1 MQQIEFYFDPI
12 SPFAYLGSIQIERLA
27 ARLNR
32 QVEWKP
38 VLIGVTILKVMGLK
52 PLPETPLK
60 GPYLKHDAVRLAEYF
75 DVPFRYHGL
84 TGINSLAALR
94 AFVVLKERDAGLAK
108 SLAQKIFSRLWVRG
122 LNITAADDIAEE
134 AKDLGIDVPALLR
147 DIETDHAKDALKR
160 QVDAAIEAGV
170 FGVPYFVVDGE
181 PIWGV
186 DRMWM
191 VEHWATRHAWRA
203 RNRPAQS
210 DRRNVMAVGCEPP
223 SPPPPIDRFRVGRSR
238 APARASSARRCP
250 CPSSPA
256 DP

>member
-32 QVEWKP
+32 QIEWKP

-60 GPYLKHDAVRLAEYF
+60 GLYLKHDAVRLAEFF

-108 SLAQKIFSRLWVRG
+108 SLAQKIFRRLWVRG
-122 LNITAADDIAEE
+122 LNITAAEDIAEE

-147 DIETDHAKDALKR
+147 ESETDRAKDALKR

-181 PIWGV
+181 PIRGA
-186 DRMWM
+186 DRMWT

-203 RNRPAQS
+203 
-210 DRRNVMAVGCEPP
+210 
-223 SPPPPIDRFRVGRSR
+223 
-238 APARASSARRCP
+238 AR
-250 CPSSPA
+250 
-256 DP
+256 

>member
-1 MQQIEFYFDPI
+1 MRPIEFYFDPI

-27 ARLNR
+27 ARLGR
-32 QVEWKP
+32 PVEWKP

-52 PLPETPLK
+52 PLPDTPLK
-60 GPYLKHDAVRLAEYF
+60 GPYLKRDAIRLAEYF

-108 SLAQKIFSRLWVRG
+108 SLAQKIFSRLWARG
-122 LNITAADDIAEE
+122 LDITGADDVAEE

-147 DIETDHAKDALKR
+147 DIETDHAKNALKQ
-160 QVDAAIEAGV
+160 QVDAAIQAGV

-191 VEHWATRHAWRA
+191 VEHWATRHAWR
-203 RNRPAQS
+203 PA
-210 DRRNVMAVGCEPP
+210 E
-223 SPPPPIDRFRVGRSR
+223 
-238 APARASSARRCP
+238 
-250 CPSSPA
+250 
-256 DP
+256 

>member
-32 QVEWKP
+32 QIEWKP

-60 GPYLKHDAVRLAEYF
+60 GPYLKHDAVRLAEFF
-75 DVPFRYHGL
+75 DLPFRYHGL

-108 SLAQKIFSRLWVRG
+108 SLAQKIFRRLWVRG
-122 LNITAADDIAEE
+122 LNITAAEDIAEE

-147 DIETDHAKDALKR
+147 ESETDRAKDALKR

-191 VEHWATRHAWRA
+191 VEHWAIRHAWRV
-203 RNRPAQS
+203 AQ
-210 DRRNVMAVGCEPP
+210 
-223 SPPPPIDRFRVGRSR
+223 
-238 APARASSARRCP
+238 
-250 CPSSPA
+250 
-256 DP
+256 

>member
-1 MQQIEFYFDPI
+1 MRKIEFYFDPI

-27 ARLNR
+27 ERLGR
-32 QVEWKP
+32 SVEWKP

-52 PLPETPLK
+52 PLPDTPLK

-84 TGINSLAALR
+84 TGINSLTALR

-122 LNITAADDIAEE
+122 LNITGADDIADE

-147 DIETDHAKDALKR
+147 DIATSHARDALKDH
-160 QVDAAIEAGV
+160 VDAAIQAGV

-181 PIWGV
+181 PVWGV

-191 VEHWATRHAWRA
+191 VEHWATRHAWHA
-203 RNRPAQS
+203 A
-210 DRRNVMAVGCEPP
+210 E
-223 SPPPPIDRFRVGRSR
+223 
-238 APARASSARRCP
+238 
-250 CPSSPA
+250 
-256 DP
+256 

>member
-32 QVEWKP
+32 QVVWKP

-60 GPYLKHDAVRLAEYF
+60 GPYLKHDAVRLAEFF
-75 DVPFRYHGL
+75 DVPFRYHSL
-84 TGINSLAALR
+84 TKINSLAALR
-94 AFVVLKERDAGLAK
+94 AFVALNERDPGLAK
-108 SLAQKIFSRLWVRG
+108 SLAQKMFSRLWVRG
-122 LNITAADDIAEE
+122 LNITGADDIAEE

-147 DIETDHAKDALKR
+147 DIETDYAKDALKR
-160 QVDAAIEAGV
+160 QVDAAIEARV

-191 VEHWATRHAWRA
+191 VEHWATRHAW
-203 RNRPAQS
+203 P
-210 DRRNVMAVGCEPP
+210 
-223 SPPPPIDRFRVGRSR
+223 
-238 APARASSARRCP
+238 
-250 CPSSPA
+250 
-256 DP
+256 

>member
-12 SPFAYLGSIQIERLA
+12 SPFAYLGSIQIERIA
-27 ARLNR
+27 ARLDR
-32 QVEWKP
+32 SVEWKP

-122 LNITAADDIAEE
+122 LNITGADDIAEE

-160 QVDAAIEAGV
+160 QVDAAIQAGV

-203 RNRPAQS
+203 A
-210 DRRNVMAVGCEPP
+210 E
-223 SPPPPIDRFRVGRSR
+223 
-238 APARASSARRCP
+238 
-250 CPSSPA
+250 
-256 DP
+256 

>member
-1 MQQIEFYFDPI
+1 M
-12 SPFAYLGSIQIERLA
+12 
-27 ARLNR
+27 
-32 QVEWKP
+32 
-38 VLIGVTILKVMGLK
+38 
-52 PLPETPLK
+52 PETPLK

-108 SLAQKIFSRLWVRG
+108 LLAQKIFSRLWVRG
-122 LNITAADDIAEE
+122 LNITGADDIAEE

-147 DIETDHAKDALKR
+147 DIETDHAKDALKQ
-160 QVDAAIEAGV
+160 QVDAAIQAGV

-191 VEHWATRHAWRA
+191 VEHWATRHAWRV
-203 RNRPAQS
+203 AQ
-210 DRRNVMAVGCEPP
+210 
-223 SPPPPIDRFRVGRSR
+223 
-238 APARASSARRCP
+238 
-250 CPSSPA
+250 
-256 DP
+256 

>member
-60 GPYLKHDAVRLAEYF
+60 GPYLRHDAVRLAEYF

-94 AFVVLKERDAGLAK
+94 AFVLLKERDAGLAK
-108 SLAQKIFSRLWVRG
+108 LLAQKVFSRLWVRG
-122 LNITAADDIAEE
+122 LNMTESDDIADE
-134 AKDLGIDVPALLR
+134 AKDLGVDVPMLLR
-147 DIETDHAKDALKR
+147 DIETDYAKDALKR
-160 QVDAAIEAGV
+160 QVDAAIQAGV

-191 VEHWATRHAWRA
+191 VEHWATRHAWRV
-203 RNRPAQS
+203 AQ
-210 DRRNVMAVGCEPP
+210 
-223 SPPPPIDRFRVGRSR
+223 
-238 APARASSARRCP
+238 
-250 CPSSPA
+250 
-256 DP
+256 

>member
-60 GPYLKHDAVRLAEYF
+60 GPYLRHDAVRLAEYF

-94 AFVVLKERDAGLAK
+94 AFVLLKERDAGLAK
-108 SLAQKIFSRLWVRG
+108 LLAQKVFSRLWVRG
-122 LNITAADDIAEE
+122 LNMTETDDIADE
-134 AKDLGIDVPALLR
+134 AKDLGVDVPMLLR
-147 DIETDHAKDALKR
+147 DIETDYAKDALKR
-160 QVDAAIEAGV
+160 QVDAAIQAGV

-186 DRMWM
+186 DRMRM
-191 VEHWATRHAWRA
+191 VEHWAIRHAWRV
-203 RNRPAQS
+203 AQ
-210 DRRNVMAVGCEPP
+210 
-223 SPPPPIDRFRVGRSR
+223 
-238 APARASSARRCP
+238 
-250 CPSSPA
+250 
-256 DP
+256 

>member
-32 QVEWKP
+32 QIEWKP

-60 GPYLKHDAVRLAEYF
+60 GPYLKHDAVRLAKFF

-94 AFVVLKERDAGLAK
+94 AFVVLKERDAGFAK
-108 SLAQKIFSRLWVRG
+108 SLAQKIFRRLWVRG

-147 DIETDHAKDALKR
+147 ESETDRAKDALKR

-191 VEHWATRHAWRA
+191 VEHWATRHTWRA
-203 RNRPAQS
+203 PQ
-210 DRRNVMAVGCEPP
+210 
-223 SPPPPIDRFRVGRSR
+223 
-238 APARASSARRCP
+238 
-250 CPSSPA
+250 
-256 DP
+256 

>member
-52 PLPETPLK
+52 PLPEIPLK
-60 GPYLKHDAVRLAEYF
+60 GPYLRHDAVRLAEYF

-94 AFVVLKERDAGLAK
+94 AFVLLKERDAGLAK
-108 SLAQKIFSRLWVRG
+108 LLAQKVFSRLWVRG
-122 LNITAADDIAEE
+122 LNMTETDDIADE
-134 AKDLGIDVPALLR
+134 AKDLGVDVPMLLR
-147 DIETDHAKDALKR
+147 DIETDYAKDALKR
-160 QVDAAIEAGV
+160 QVDAAIQAGV

-191 VEHWATRHAWRA
+191 VEHWAIRHAWRV
-203 RNRPAQS
+203 AQ
-210 DRRNVMAVGCEPP
+210 
-223 SPPPPIDRFRVGRSR
+223 
-238 APARASSARRCP
+238 
-250 CPSSPA
+250 
-256 DP
+256 

>member
-32 QVEWKP
+32 QIEWKP

-60 GPYLKHDAVRLAEYF
+60 GPYLKHDAVRLAEFF

-108 SLAQKIFSRLWVRG
+108 SLAQKIFRRLWVRG
-122 LNITAADDIAEE
+122 LNITAAEDIAEE

-147 DIETDHAKDALKR
+147 ESETDRAKDALKR

-191 VEHWATRHAWRA
+191 VEHWATRHTWRA
-203 RNRPAQS
+203 PQ
-210 DRRNVMAVGCEPP
+210 
-223 SPPPPIDRFRVGRSR
+223 
-238 APARASSARRCP
+238 
-250 CPSSPA
+250 
-256 DP
+256 

>member
-27 ARLNR
+27 ARLGR
-32 QVEWKP
+32 SVEWKP

-122 LNITAADDIAEE
+122 LNITGADDIAEE

-160 QVDAAIEAGV
+160 QVDAAIQAGV

-203 RNRPAQS
+203 A
-210 DRRNVMAVGCEPP
+210 E
-223 SPPPPIDRFRVGRSR
+223 
-238 APARASSARRCP
+238 
-250 CPSSPA
+250 
-256 DP
+256 

>member
-1 MQQIEFYFDPI
+1 MREIEFYFDPI
-12 SPFAYLGSIQIERLA
+12 SPFAYLGSIQIERVA
-27 ARLNR
+27 ARLGRN
-32 QVEWKP
+32 VEWKP

-94 AFVVLKERDAGLAK
+94 AFVLLKERDAGLAK
-108 SLAQKIFSRLWVRG
+108 LLAQKVFSRLWVRG
-122 LNITAADDIAEE
+122 LNMTETDDIADE
-134 AKDLGIDVPALLR
+134 AKDLGVDVPMLLR
-147 DIETDHAKDALKR
+147 DIETDYAKDALKR
-160 QVDAAIEAGV
+160 QVDAAIQAGV

-191 VEHWATRHAWRA
+191 VEHWAIRHAWRV
-203 RNRPAQS
+203 AQ
-210 DRRNVMAVGCEPP
+210 
-223 SPPPPIDRFRVGRSR
+223 
-238 APARASSARRCP
+238 
-250 CPSSPA
+250 
-256 DP
+256 

>member
-32 QVEWKP
+32 QIEWKP

-60 GPYLKHDAVRLAEYF
+60 GPYLKHDAVRLAEFF
-75 DVPFRYHGL
+75 DLPFRYHGL

-108 SLAQKIFSRLWVRG
+108 SLAQKIFRRLWVRG

-147 DIETDHAKDALKR
+147 ESETDRAKDALKR

-191 VEHWATRHAWRA
+191 VEHWATRHTWRA
-203 RNRPAQS
+203 PQ
-210 DRRNVMAVGCEPP
+210 
-223 SPPPPIDRFRVGRSR
+223 
-238 APARASSARRCP
+238 
-250 CPSSPA
+250 
-256 DP
+256 